1 MREKDIKL
9 AQQPII
15 ISSLFFV
22 YKASPTFYKAEKND
36 IKL

>member
-1 MREKDIKL
+1 MKGKDIKL
-9 AQQPII
+9 APQLII
-15 ISSLFFV
+15 ISFYFV